1 MLFIAFVKCQNSN
14 PRWTDP
20 IDRVNDECAFEMRK
34 SVLERHNYY
43 RSLHGLQPFET
54 DSNLEKEAQSF
65 AQSQADNN
73 KYIDW
78 SHKNTSNE
86 NQYIRNLGNP
96 YLPQNFITLKF
107 CSGKNISFFHKH
119 KFQKKN

>member
-1 MLFIAFVKCQNSN
+1 MKIASAFLPLLFIAFVKCQNSN

-54 DSNLEKEAQSF
+54 DSNLERAAQSF
-65 AQSQADNN
+65 AQNQADNK

-78 SHKNTSNE
+78 SHKNSSNE
-86 NQYIRNLGNP
+86 NQYISNLGNP
-96 YLPQNFITLKF
+96 YLPTLKY
-107 CSGKNISFFHKH
+107 CW
-119 KFQKKN
+119 